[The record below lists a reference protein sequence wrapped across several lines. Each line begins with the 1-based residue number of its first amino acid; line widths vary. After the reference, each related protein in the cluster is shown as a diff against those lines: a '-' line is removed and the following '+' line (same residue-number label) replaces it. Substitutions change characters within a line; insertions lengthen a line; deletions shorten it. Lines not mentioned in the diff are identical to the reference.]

1 MSSPIPRFKPTE
13 SLTVTANG
21 VMVGELSRIEGKGI
35 YFVYDKEWLAKGFDL
50 SPLTMTFDDKPQLAR
65 ESRLFK
71 GLHGPQIGRAHV

>member
-1 MSSPIPRFKPTE
+1 MSSPIPKFKPTE

-21 VMVGELSRIEGKGI
+21 VMVGELSRVEGKGI
-35 YFVYDKEWLAKGFDL
+35 YFVYGKEWLAKGFDL

-71 GLHGPQIGRAHV
+71 ASKRMR